1 MPAILSHY
9 KGKAYDNFKESLK
22 TEVTQLVY
30 TGSLKRF
37 LTYSTLRDP
46 QELLTLPTDTLEDMI
61 KKHSIYLQKEIKS
74 PCQAKMFQAAL
85 KHFCRMNKIKGV
97 DWDVL
102 HEFKGRATKST
113 KYGQGR
119 DEAYTHEQINKVL
132 SVCNLRN
139 RAIVLIYCTTGIR
152 FSSATANEV
161 KTYPKV
167 GRYLQVYGL

>member
-74 PCQAKMFQAAL
+74 PCQAKNFQAAL

-102 HEFKGRATKST
+102 MNSKVEQQIQQNMDRVEMNLTHTNRLTST
-113 KYGQGR
+113 
-119 DEAYTHEQINKVL
+119 I
-132 SVCNLRN
+132 
-139 RAIVLIYCTTGIR
+139 
-152 FSSATANEV
+152 
-161 KTYPKV
+161 
-167 GRYLQVYGL
+167 GL